1 MAYYSH
7 YSPQKRKKMA
17 EAHRTL
23 ALMALK
29 MKEKPKPRTICD
41 WCLEATR
48 VKKQKS
54 NGDAYLSQQ
63 HSKGQVR
70 RIASHSM
77 LEWSRPTRAT

>member
-29 MKEKPKPRTICD
+29 MKEKPKQVVCCIAD
-41 WCLEATR
+41 NESR
-48 VKKQKS
+48 VWGERFCAI
-54 NGDAYLSQQ
+54 NCN
-63 HSKGQVR
+63 
-70 RIASHSM
+70 
-77 LEWSRPTRAT
+77 